1 MFSNVTEY
9 IDQNPRSKTDKFTG
23 LVTEHLM
30 KMEEE
35 INSYFPSLDGDEFVY
50 LRNPFSTDAQV
61 LQAGTG
67 RQEELVEMQHDDS
80 ALHVYSEK
88 NLCDFWFSMR
98 NSYRQIVEPAIRA
111 LLVFPSTWLCESA
124 FSVLLGIKEG
134 ERKNQR
140 F

>member
-1 MFSNVTEY
+1 
-9 IDQNPRSKTDKFTG
+9 
-23 LVTEHLM
+23 M

-67 RQEELVEMQHDDS
+67 RQEELAEMQHDDS

-88 NLCDFWFSMR
+88 AFLFWF
-98 NSYRQIVEPAIRA
+98 
-111 LLVFPSTWLCESA
+111 LVFNEKLTQTE
-124 FSVLLGIKEG
+124 
-134 ERKNQR
+134 
-140 F
+140 

>member
-9 IDQNPRSKTDKFTG
+9 IDQNTQSKTDKFTG
-23 LVTEHLM
+23 LVTVHLM

-67 RQEELVEMQHDDS
+67 RQEEFVEMQHDGY
-80 ALHVYSEK
+80 ALHVYSNK
-88 NLCDFWFSMR
+88 NLC
-98 NSYRQIVEPAIRA
+98 
-111 LLVFPSTWLCESA
+111 VF
-124 FSVLLGIKEG
+124 FYF
-134 ERKNQR
+134 Q
-140 F
+140 